1 MKIGFIGLGN
11 VGGKLAGSLL
21 RNNFDLTVR
30 DLDENLTNS
39 LKDLGAKVAK
49 SPKELAEQ
57 SDLIITSLP
66 SPEVSAEVME
76 SEDGILNGLSEK
88 KIWLEMSTTDENEVK
103 RLGKK
108 VIEKKAI
115 PLDGPVSG
123 GCHRAATGNIA
134 IFVGGERKAFE
145 KILPALTVMGR
156 KILHTGE
163 LGTASVLKVITNY
176 LASAHLVALGEAWT
190 VAKKSNLDL
199 AKTYKGIAI
208 SSGNSFVHET
218 ESQVILNGSY
228 NINFTMDLVLKD
240 TSLFDNLAKKLN
252 APLEIS
258 PQIVEI
264 FKDGQKKYG
273 SRAWSSMIV
282 KRMEDLN
289 NINFPS
295 DIKKLN
301 DEELKVLSEEVRSE
315 MIDAVSKTG
324 GHLGAGLGVV
334 ELTVAIHA
342 TFDTPHDR
350 LIWDVGHQAYPHKIL
365 TGRKNKIHTIRQ
377 KEGLAPFPAISE
389 SEFDAFGVGHSST
402 SISAALG
409 MTIGSNDKALAVIG
423 DGALTAGMA
432 VDANVLIFERIREE
446 IKLNKGPARAIELG
460 YEKALSAIIDANIT
474 TFITAVILFAIGSG
488 PVRGF
493 SVTLGLGIITSVFT
507 AIFVT
512 RLLIV
517 IWFERRRPR
526 KVEV

>member
-11 VGGKLAGSLL
+11 VGGKLAKSLL

-49 SPKELAEQ
+49 SPKELTEQ
-57 SDLIITSLP
+57 SDLVITSLP

-76 SEDGILNGLSEK
+76 ANDGIINGLSEN

-108 VIEKKAI
+108 VIAKKAI
-115 PLDGPVSG
+115 PMDGPVSG

-134 IFVGGERKAFE
+134 IFVGGEREAFE

-176 LASAHLVALGEAWT
+176 LASVHLVALGEAWT

-240 TSLFDNLAKKLN
+240 TSLFNNLAKKIN

-273 SRAWSSMIV
+273 PRAWSSMIV

-289 NINFPS
+289 NINFRANGFP
-295 DIKKLN
+295 
-301 DEELKVLSEEVRSE
+301 DELIDNEPEE
-315 MIDAVSKTG
+315 K
-324 GHLGAGLGVV
+324 
-334 ELTVAIHA
+334 
-342 TFDTPHDR
+342 
-350 LIWDVGHQAYPHKIL
+350 
-365 TGRKNKIHTIRQ
+365 
-377 KEGLAPFPAISE
+377 
-389 SEFDAFGVGHSST
+389 
-402 SISAALG
+402 
-409 MTIGSNDKALAVIG
+409 
-423 DGALTAGMA
+423 
-432 VDANVLIFERIREE
+432 
-446 IKLNKGPARAIELG
+446 G
-460 YEKALSAIIDANIT
+460 YEI
-474 TFITAVILFAIGSG
+474 
-488 PVRGF
+488 
-493 SVTLGLGIITSVFT
+493 
-507 AIFVT
+507 
-512 RLLIV
+512 
-517 IWFERRRPR
+517 
-526 KVEV
+526 